1 MLYLPFKQLT
11 SKSFHDLIE
20 RGYKDF
26 VLQKLEW
33 PGINQGKGFLL
44 SAYESREFAKVHA
57 SELTIKEGKALHIP
71 EDFKSIENLLEVNS
85 GYRIFLN
92 KISDLDW
99 EKRMLKYYKVNI
111 VNFLRFNTRFK
122 RKDPVDILFTL
133 EHGRV
138 KAVIESAELR
148 KEVKAYDL
156 IKN

>member
-1 MLYLPFKQLT
+1 MLYVPFEQLT
-11 SKSFHDLIE
+11 HKLFNDLIT
-20 RGYKDF
+20 RGYKDY
-26 VLQKLEW
+26 VLQKFDW
-33 PGINQGKGFLL
+33 PGVNHGKGFLL
-44 SAYESREFAKVHA
+44 SAYENKERANQHA
-57 SELTIKEGKALHIP
+57 VELDVKEGKALHLP
-71 EDFKSIENLLEVNS
+71 EDFEKIEKLLEVNS

-92 KISDLDW
+92 KIRDLDW

-111 VNFLRFNTRFK
+111 VNYLRFNTRFK

-138 KAVIESAELR
+138 KAVIESAGLR